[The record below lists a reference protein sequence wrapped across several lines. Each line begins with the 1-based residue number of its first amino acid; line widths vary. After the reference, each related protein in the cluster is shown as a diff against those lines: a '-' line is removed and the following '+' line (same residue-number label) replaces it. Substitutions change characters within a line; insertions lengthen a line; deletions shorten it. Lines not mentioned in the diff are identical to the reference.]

1 MKVLLVTG
9 LVAGGV
15 GGHVRMLA
23 QGLAAAGHQV
33 LVACPQE
40 VARGFELDR
49 TGATV
54 VPVEVGSGLHPARDL
69 QALRRLRRLAAGA
82 DVVHAH
88 GVRAGALSALALASA
103 PLVVTVHNAPPSDRR
118 SALVYG
124 VLERLVYCGAD
135 LVLGVSP
142 DLVDRARTR
151 GVRQVD
157 LAVVPADLTRLVP
170 PQRRPEVR
178 AALRRELG
186 LVDDQL
192 FLLTVGRLGAQ
203 KRTVEV
209 VAAYQSM
216 VGRHPH
222 ETGAP
227 PVVLAVAGDGPARVD
242 VAAQAAGGPGRV
254 HLLGRRDDVP
264 ELLAA
269 ADVVVSGAQ
278 WEGQPLWLQ
287 EALGSGV
294 PVVATD
300 VGGTRVVVGDAAVL
314 VPVSRDSGGLGGYA
328 RVRAL
333 RAALQQVLDDP
344 QLRSVM
350 SDRSLRRAH
359 ELPTAVEAVA
369 AAEAAYAR
377 VLGTAYQTGPSD
389 PPAPELD

>member
-1 MKVLLVTG
+1 MG
-9 LVAGGV
+9 
-15 GGHVRMLA
+15 
-23 QGLAAAGHQV
+23 
-33 LVACPQE
+33 CPEE
-40 VARGFELDR
+40 VARSFELDR
-49 TGATV
+49 TGASV

-69 QALRRLRRLAAGA
+69 QAVRRLRQLAAGA
-82 DVVHAH
+82 DVVHPH
-88 GVRAGALSALALASA
+88 GMRAGALCALAGGG
-103 PLVVTVHNAPPSDRR
+103 PPMVVTVHNAPPTDRR
-118 SALVYG
+118 SALVYEM
-124 VLERLVYCGAD
+124 LERLVHARAD

-142 DLVDRARTR
+142 DLVDRARAR
-151 GVRQVD
+151 GARGVD

-186 LVDDQL
+186 LVDGQL
-192 FLLTVGRLGAQ
+192 LLLTVGRLGTQ

-209 VAAYQSM
+209 VAAYQSL
-216 VGRHPH
+216 VGGDPGGRQI
-222 ETGAP
+222 P

-242 VAAQAAGGPGRV
+242 VAAQAASGPGRV

-264 ELLAA
+264 GLLAA

-287 EALGSGV
+287 EALGAGA

-314 VPVSRDSGGLGGYA
+314 VPVGQDGSDPGGCA

-333 RAALQQVLDDP
+333 GEALQQVLDDA

-350 SDRSLRRAH
+350 ADRSLRRAR
-359 ELPTAVEAVA
+359 ELPTAAQAVE

-377 VLGTAYQTGPSD
+377 VRETAYRTGPSD
-389 PPAPELD
+389 PPASELD